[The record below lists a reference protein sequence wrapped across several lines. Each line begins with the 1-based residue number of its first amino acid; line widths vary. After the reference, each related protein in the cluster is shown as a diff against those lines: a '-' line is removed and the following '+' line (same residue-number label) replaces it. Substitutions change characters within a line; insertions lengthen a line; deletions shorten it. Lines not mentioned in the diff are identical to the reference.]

1 MGAALVIRTAQEIS
15 TELVSSGLTQYQLTL
30 LVELLSAMSTRLSG
44 GSRVESPDAQVERR
58 REWDREYRRKRRL
71 AARATSTPCPP
82 DKVDAA
88 HTLSSFLPSVIEE
101 GKGTSEKERKK
112 EKVSG
117 SARGHRLTI
126 ESPLT
131 DEFLKLA
138 IDLGATEPQARE
150 WWTEFTNYWSDIAGH
165 RGVRAGWKGTWR
177 NRVKAKLEWT
187 PNAKT
192 GRPSSSGGSALAAI
206 RNIRA
211 GFSATSQAI
220 SDDSGPH
227 RTPLL
232 GVSKR

>member
-1 MGAALVIRTAQEIS
+1 MTFAARSHQEVVQ
-15 TELVSSGLTQYQLTL
+15 ELVSSGLTQYQLTL
-30 LVELLSAMSTRLSG
+30 LLELVAAMSTRMSG
-44 GSRVESPDAQVERR
+44 GSRVESPDAHIERR
-58 REWDREYRRKRRL
+58 REWDRKYRRKRR
-71 AARATSTPCPP
+71 AAGKSASTSRPP
-82 DKVDAA
+82 DKVDSA
-88 HTLSSFLPSVIEE
+88 HTSSSFLIEGNE
-101 GKGTSEKERKK
+101 EVKGTSEEVRKK
-112 EKVSG
+112 EREK
-117 SARGHRLTI
+117 ARRGFRLTV